1 MENLTTEQKQQ
12 ALFMQLVLM
21 FHQAAWQ
28 QLGKI
33 PHPMTN
39 KIERDLEQ
47 ARMSID
53 LLDMLKARTQ
63 NNLSDEETRMLDH
76 ILRELKLN
84 FVDELNKDPKE
95 QKEKNT
101 PPSVEQSTPAD
112 KTTANG

>member
-33 PHPMTN
+33 PNAMTN
-39 KIERDLEQ
+39 KVERDLGQ

-63 NNLSDEETRMLDH
+63 GNLSEDESRVLEQV
-76 ILRELKLN
+76 LRELKLN
-84 FVDELNKDPKE
+84 FVDELDKDKKG
-95 QKEKNT
+95 QKEEAT
-101 PPSVEQSTPAD
+101 SSPSD
-112 KTTANG
+112 N